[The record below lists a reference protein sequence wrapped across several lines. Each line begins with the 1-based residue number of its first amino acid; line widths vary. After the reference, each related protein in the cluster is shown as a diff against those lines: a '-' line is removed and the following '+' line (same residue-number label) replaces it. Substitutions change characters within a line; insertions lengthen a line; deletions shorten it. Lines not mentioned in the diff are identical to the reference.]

1 MSEAHAKAK
10 TDSENANDNDWSN
23 RGEYW
28 LKRINPVPQYK
39 AQKRRII
46 HRPLVLSGHGIRLN
60 VDCGTLLIKC
70 GFTHYPQKREEYR
83 FFPKDRQLPS
93 RIVILDGDG
102 SITFD
107 ALEWL
112 SQQGVP
118 LVQIDW
124 KGEVSCVG
132 SADYAANFDLVKRQM
147 EIQESGQ
154 GFEFS
159 KFLILE
165 KTQNSYK
172 TIKNI
177 SNDADADKAKPI
189 LKRIRELEEVLKNK
203 PNDLSTLLSI
213 EGNIAQTYFRYWHML
228 SLKWRGIN
236 RKPIPQ
242 EWEKIGSRIG
252 ATRKNNQYAV
262 HPVNAILNYAYGV
275 LENQVRSHIVTAGVD
290 PTIGFMH
297 SNASD
302 RTSLVFDLMEPVR
315 PVMDQKILEFVLG
328 RTFSP
333 DDFILGKNGVVRLH
347 PQFARYVVKT
357 VQDIPE
363 IEKITEANLRK
374 LFGRNL
380 SQKSRNSFIS

>member
-1 MSEAHAKAK
+1 MTVQRKQTPLKA
-10 TDSENANDNDWSN
+10 DEANDNDWSN

-70 GFTHYPQKREEYR
+70 GFTHYPQKREKYR

-124 KGEVSCVG
+124 KGDISCVG
-132 SADYAANFDLVKRQM
+132 GADYAASFDLVKRQL

-159 KFLILE
+159 KWLILE
-165 KTQNSYK
+165 KIKNSYK
-172 TIKNI
+172 TIKHI
-177 SNDADADKAKPI
+177 SDNSPEAQPMLEKIKEQAD
-189 LKRIRELEEVLKNK
+189 VLKKN
-203 PNDLSTLLSI
+203 PPDNLGSLLAV
-213 EGNIAQTYFRYWHML
+213 EGIAAAAYFRYWYTL
-228 SLKWRGIN
+228 SLKWRGLG

-242 EWEKIGSRIG
+242 EWERIG
-252 ATRKNNQYAV
+252 TRIGGTRKSNQYAV
-262 HPVNAILNYAYGV
+262 HPVNAILTYVYGV
-275 LENQVRSHIVTAGVD
+275 LENQVRSHILAAGVD

-333 DDFILGKNGVVRLH
+333 DDFILGKNGIVRLH
-347 PQFARYVVKT
+347 PQFARYVVKIL
-357 VQDIPE
+357 QDMPE
-363 IEKITEANLRK
+363 IEKITAANLKK
-374 LFGRNL
+374 LFGRNI
-380 SQKSRNSFIS
+380 SQKTP